1 MDHLHVNAA
10 TAVTVFHMV
19 IVTVG
24 TANIIAK
31 KYEGHPAAD
40 AWLDLLGSGCK
51 Y

>member
-10 TAVTVFHMV
+10 TAVSVFLMV
-19 IVTVG
+19 VVTFG
-24 TANIIAK
+24 AANLVAK

-40 AWLDLLGSGCK
+40 AWLDLFGSGCK